1 MDYSSEASGSR
12 PFADALSRLRAAGLR
27 PTRQRL
33 ALAKILSEGGHRHLT
48 AEMLYEETKA
58 ANLSISQ
65 ATIYNTLHQFT
76 DAGFV
81 RQIVVDPGRTYFDTN
96 ASEHQHYYNE
106 TTGQLLDIPE
116 GEIGLPDAPPP
127 PKGTVVERVDIVIR
141 IRDE

>member
-96 ASEHQHYYNE
+96 ASAHQHYYNE

-116 GEIGLPDAPPP
+116 SDIGLPTAPQP